1 MRGRHG
7 LQRPPGAWRRWPVR
21 VREGTGG
28 GLAKIDIACAAFR
41 QFQVPVD
48 DVLCFVQNIHILH
61 SASGLDV
68 YIVAPSTYN

>member
-1 MRGRHG
+1 MDCSVRPERGEGG
-7 LQRPPGAWRRWPVR
+7 LSEFGKAR
-21 VREGTGG
+21 GG